1 MSDSSKNIKSFKLS
15 GIYLKDRQRHLDEG
29 HVSEKIYS
37 LENSRRAYIGKITE
51 SINKLTKYM
60 DLRNKSSPEFE
71 TCLQKLL

>member
-60 DLRNKSSPEFE
+60 ELGIKVAQNLI
-71 TCLQKLL
+71 LQKLL

>member
-60 DLRNKSSPEFE
+60 DLGNKSSPESE

>member
-1 MSDSSKNIKSFKLS
+1 MSDSSKNIKSSELS
-15 GIYLKDRQRHLDEG
+15 GIYLKDRQCHLDDG

-37 LENSRRAYIGKITE
+37 LENSRRPYIGKITE

-60 DLRNKSSPEFE
+60 DLGNKSSPEFE